1 MKILLV
7 APDFPN
13 TFWSF
18 IHALKFIN
26 KKSWQPPLGLLT
38 VSALLPEKWERRL
51 VDLSVN
57 KLKDRDLE
65 WADLVFIGAMS
76 IQRDSAVEIIDRC
89 REHGKPVVAGGPLFT
104 ASYDEFEGIDHFVLG
119 EAEITLPLFLADLE
133 RGEPKPIYLPEER
146 PALAL
151 TPIPDWDLI
160 RMKDYMMMSV
170 QYSRG
175 CPFDCEFCDI
185 SVLFGRKVRTKS
197 ADSLIGEME
206 ELYQRGWR
214 GGVFFVDDNFIG
226 NRVKLKRD
234 VLPAMISWQE
244 KRKYPYYL
252 TTESSIDLADDE
264 KLMEMM
270 SKAGFSSIFVG
281 VESPNDES
289 LKECNKA
296 QNRGRDMVASIRK
309 MQKAGFEVSGGFII
323 GFDSDPPAIFDRLSE
338 FIKESGIVTAMVGLL
353 NAPRGT
359 KLYKRLKGEGRLIN
373 NISGNNTDMTMN
385 FIPRMD
391 RKKLI
396 DGYRRTINDIYSA
409 KPYYRRI
416 RDFLRDFEPPRGQ
429 ASKFRPGDIIA
440 LLRSMFRLGLIDRG
454 RIDYW
459 KLFAWTLVRKPRLF
473 PLAITFAVY
482 GLHFRRVFQP
492 LIMK

>member
-1 MKILLV
+1 MKILLI

-38 VSALLPEKWERRL
+38 VSSLRPEGWERRL
-51 VDLSVN
+51 VDLSVK

-76 IQRDSAVEIIDRC
+76 IHRDSVVEIIQLC
-89 REHGKPVVAGGPLFT
+89 RKHGKKIVAGGPLFT
-104 ASYDEFEGIDHFVLG
+104 ASYDEFEDIDHFVLG
-119 EAEITLPLFLADLE
+119 EAEVTLPLFLADLE
-133 RGEPKPIYLPEER
+133 RGEPKPIYLPGER

-264 KLMEMM
+264 ELMEMM

-323 GFDSDPPAIFDRLSE
+323 GFDSDPPSIFDRLSE
-338 FIKESGIVTAMVGLL
+338 FIKDSGIVTAMVGLL

-359 KLYKRLKGEGRLIN
+359 KLHKRLKGEGRLVDS
-373 NISGNNTDMTMN
+373 ISGNNCDMTMN

-391 RKKLI
+391 KNKLI
-396 DGYRRTINDIYSA
+396 EGYRKIINDIYSA

-429 ASKFRPGDIIA
+429 ASRFKPGDIIA

-459 KLFAWTLVRKPRLF
+459 KLFAWTLARKPRLF
-473 PLAITFAVY
+473 PLAITFSVY
-482 GLHFRRVFQP
+482 GLHFRKVFSP